1 MTVNT
6 NRLTEMIKEA
16 PEQSEAL
23 ASSIGSV
30 TNEISEITKDRN
42 AVQEGV
48 AGVSRDLLINYL
60 ENTKMAEVGGDAVVY
75 GGTFGTIGYGTGNIT
90 DWHIDSTSV
99 PIYEY
104 LGVGWDGDAAI
115 IELIEDYD
123 FANDFI
129 TRPLTTGATY
139 GYNPNI
145 TSLDEAKD
153 ILEENKDKIDE
164 SIDVFSR
171 YAT

>member
-6 NRLTEMIKEA
+6 NRLTEMIREA

-30 TNEISEITKDRN
+30 TTEIGEITKDRT

-48 AGVSRDLLINYL
+48 AGIARDNLMNYL

-75 GGTFGTIGYGTGNIT
+75 GGTFGTISYGTGNIT
-90 DWHIDSTSV
+90 DWHIDSTAV

-104 LGVGWDGDAAI
+104 LGVGWDGDTTL

-129 TRPLTTGATY
+129 TRPLTSGATY

-145 TSLDEAKD
+145 TSLNEGKD
-153 ILEENKDKIDE
+153 ILQENKDKIDE